1 MREVDDFLKSSM
13 LQYPLLEQ
21 FSNLNTRP
29 PLQGMIQR
37 LIFKVGLPYKQI
49 DMIFLAGKLV
59 QAPILFI
66 GALLERL
73 IMSEQSLILSWK

>member
-37 LIFKVGLPYKQI
+37 LIFKVGLLCKQI

-59 QAPILFI
+59 QAPILFT

-73 IMSEQSLILSWK
+73 IMSEQSLILS